1 MEKMV
6 DWYTMRDRKKYSQ
19 KTFNNER
26 FGFLI
31 NYPKD
36 WILRSESING
46 DGRDLYNEKAAVI
59 AASATV

>member
-1 MEKMV
+1 M
-6 DWYTMRDRKKYSQ
+6 
-19 KTFNNER
+19 
-26 FGFLI
+26 
-31 NYPKD
+31 D